1 MSIKIVAKHVL
12 KEGSKG
18 GIMAILEE
26 LVQKTRLE
34 KGNISYGLYELTDN
48 PNVVTM
54 LEEWEGKEAL
64 DAHMKSEHFTR
75 IIPQTGEFL
84 AAPVAI
90 EVYTQLI

>member
-12 KEGSKG
+12 KEGGKA
-18 GIMAILEE
+18 GIVTILEE

-34 KGNISYGLYELTDN
+34 KGNFSYALYELTDD

-54 LEEWEGKEAL
+54 LEEWESKEAI
-64 DAHMKSEHFTR
+64 DAHMKSEHFMR

-84 AAPVAI
+84 AEPATI
-90 EVYTQLI
+90 EIYTQII